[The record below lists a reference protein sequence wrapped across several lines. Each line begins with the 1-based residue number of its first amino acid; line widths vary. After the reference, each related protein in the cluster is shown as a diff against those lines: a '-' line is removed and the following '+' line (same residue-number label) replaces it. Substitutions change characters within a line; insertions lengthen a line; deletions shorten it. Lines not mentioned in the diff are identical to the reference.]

1 MISMAN
7 WCTTYYAILTKHNF
21 EGLARIWEQFKF
33 GRSVLHYQDTEILVD
48 HVGAIVNEPAGQY
61 FLFKV
66 ETKWKRSGN
75 RAMNIW
81 MSW

>member
-1 MISMAN
+1 MAN

-48 HVGAIVNEPAGQY
+48 HVGAIVN
-61 FLFKV
+61 
-66 ETKWKRSGN
+66 
-75 RAMNIW
+75 
-81 MSW
+81 